1 LYDFG
6 HFLDSVVERLRGI
19 QVVQHF
25 SLGVGQNVVA
35 LVLVVE
41 LARSGGRG
49 ACMAGRLLL
58 GRAEPTSLRLLSA
71 SHSSYQLRW
80 NDPWALSVSRRALI
94 FASAFEVIYG
104 SISSVSL
111 VLIQRIY

>member
-1 LYDFG
+1 MYDFG

-25 SLGVGQNVVA
+25 SLCLGQNVVV

-49 ACMAGRLLL
+49 ASVAGRLLL
-58 GRAEPTSLRLLSA
+58 GRAEPAILRLLSA
-71 SHSSYQLRW
+71 SDASYQ
-80 NDPWALSVSRRALI
+80 V
-94 FASAFEVIYG
+94 
-104 SISSVSL
+104 
-111 VLIQRIY
+111 